1 MDSLALSCPAEQM
14 FNRQIHLPMLPP
26 ACLLHDA
33 KETGG
38 APGLAPG
45 RGGGLEPYT
54 HRGSTGTSA
63 PCCDSS
69 IRTSRTTPSLRFLT
83 QRGQQVNGQM
93 N

>member
-14 FNRQIHLPMLPP
+14 FNRQIHLSVLPP

-54 HRGSTGTSA
+54 H
-63 PCCDSS
+63 
-69 IRTSRTTPSLRFLT
+69 
-83 QRGQQVNGQM
+83 
-93 N
+93 